1 VAYQGITWLRWTGP
15 PLCAIQ
21 HRAVTSL

>member
-1 VAYQGITWLRWTGP
+1 VEYQGITWLFWTGP

-21 HRAVTSL
+21 HRAVMSL